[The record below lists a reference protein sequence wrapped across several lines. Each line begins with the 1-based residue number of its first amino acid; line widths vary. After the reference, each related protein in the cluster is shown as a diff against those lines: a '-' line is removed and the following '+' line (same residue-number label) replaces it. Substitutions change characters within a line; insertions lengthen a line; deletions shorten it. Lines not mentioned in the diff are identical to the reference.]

1 MNNLI
6 DTTAYSYLPENPTL
20 FPNNFQVFENK
31 GENVI
36 ALCVAMNC
44 TMFQLMLNVIGIAND
59 GGGVMRIE
67 AYENENL
74 SLVNPAF
81 LGGIDEAPF
90 QSADW
95 NVLHPSRERRMIDD
109 VVFDAL
115 GLTQG
120 EQDAVYEAVM
130 ALVGDRKR
138 RAGSV

>member
-1 MNNLI
+1 
-6 DTTAYSYLPENPTL
+6 
-20 FPNNFQVFENK
+20 
-31 GENVI
+31 
-36 ALCVAMNC
+36 
-44 TMFQLMLNVIGIAND
+44 MLNVIGIANY

-67 AYENENL
+67 TYENENW